1 MRAGLTAMVII
12 CFFPVNVLATTLRLS
27 GDVDLLVLDGK
38 KVSSSLLRG
47 AESIELENGPHQL
60 VFRVEKTISLNN
72 HQKMLYT
79 SPTLIA
85 SFDTRSVNQVNF
97 SLPEMSTQKQ
107 TEQFNTTPRVALLD
121 GNAAPIPVR
130 LDVLDTDTNS
140 PSEDYEIATERYN
153 KSGKIA
159 SVSRLAQKMADDSTL
174 LSGLSELDIPPS
186 QTFTEQRLKYW
197 YQKADPATRKRFIE
211 WAQRQPAS

>member
-12 CFFPVNVLATTLRLS
+12 CFFPVNGLATTLRLS
-27 GDVDLLVLDGK
+27 GDIELLMLDGK

-47 AESIELENGPHQL
+47 AESLELENGPHQL

-85 SFDTRSVNQVNF
+85 SFNTQSVNQVNF
-97 SLPEMSTQKQ
+97 SLPEMNTHKQ
-107 TEQFNTTPRVALLD
+107 AEQFDNTPRVALLD

-130 LDVLDTDTNS
+130 LDVLEMDENIYT
-140 PSEDYEIATERYN
+140 EDYETATERYN

-159 SVSRLAQKMADDSTL
+159 ALPRLPQKIADDSSL
-174 LSGLSELDIPPS
+174 LSASSELDIPPS

-197 YQKADPATRKRFIE
+197 YQKADPATRKRFFE

>member
-12 CFFPVNVLATTLRLS
+12 CYFPAAVLATTLRLS
-27 GDVDLLVLDGK
+27 GDIDLLVLDGK

-72 HQKMLYT
+72 HQQILYT
-79 SPTLIA
+79 SPALIA
-85 SFDTRSVNQVNF
+85 SFDTQNVNQVNF
-97 SLPEMSTQKQ
+97 SLPEMNTQKQ
-107 TEQFNTTPRVALLD
+107 AEQFNTTPRVALLD
-121 GNAAPIPVR
+121 GNATPIPVR
-130 LDVLDTDTNS
+130 LDVLETDANIHI
-140 PSEDYEIATERYN
+140 ENYEIATERYN

-159 SVSRLAQKMADDSTL
+159 ALSRPAQKIADDSTL
-174 LSGLSELDIPPS
+174 LSGISELDIPPS

-211 WAQRQPAS
+211 WTQHQPAS

>member
-12 CFFPVNVLATTLRLS
+12 CCFPINVLATTLLLS
-27 GDVDLLVLDGK
+27 ADVELLVLDGK

-47 AESIELENGPHQL
+47 AESIELENGPHQV

-72 HQKMLYT
+72 HQQMLYT

-85 SFDTRSVNQVNF
+85 SFDTQSINQVNF
-97 SLPEMSTQKQ
+97 SLPAMHTQKQ
-107 TEQFNTTPRVALLD
+107 AEQFNNTPRVALLD
-121 GNAAPIPVR
+121 GNATPIPVR
-130 LDVLDTDTNS
+130 LDVLEMDANIHPD
-140 PSEDYEIATERYN
+140 DYETATARYN

-159 SVSRLAQKMADDSTL
+159 ALSRQPQKIADDSSL
-174 LSGLSELDIPPS
+174 LSGISELDIPPS